1 MTALSLRLA
10 AQDSPSSEALV
21 DLATGRRLTF
31 AALLDRAQSVGRLLA
46 ARGVGAGDRVTLR
59 ATNRVETAAALLAMF
74 DRGVTAVPLHPRLTE
89 AEAAALRGD
98 AEAAAH
104 LDDDALDEVVRG
116 ANDLPISLRERD
128 IAAMLYTSGTSGRP
142 KGALLPHA
150 ALRASAAASATN
162 LGWRADDRWLLC
174 LPLCHV
180 GGLSVLTRC
189 LLARRPVA
197 LLPRFDPDAVL
208 DAIVRDRTTLLSV
221 VPTMLHALL
230 ERDRENA
237 LARVRAVLVGGA
249 ACPMGLRE
257 EAAARGIQCLATY
270 GLTEACSQVATQTP
284 VDPPRA
290 REGVGRVL
298 PGLALRLTDVGG
310 AEVGV
315 GEVGRI
321 LLRGKA
327 LMRGYRGMP
336 PVGEGWFDTGD
347 HGARDEDGTLT
358 VHGRR
363 TDLIVTGGENVYPLE
378 VELVAAAHPRV
389 AQAMVFGVSDP
400 VWGQRV
406 AMLVVPRG
414 PLDLDALR
422 GWMTA
427 RLAGFKRPRSVAVV
441 DALPSLPSG
450 KPDRRGAITQWAA
463 SLQAW

>member
-10 AQDSPSSEALV
+10 AQDAPSSEALV
-21 DLATGRRLTF
+21 DLATGQRFTYT
-31 AALLDRAQSVGRLLA
+31 ALLARAERVGRSLA
-46 ARGVGAGDRVTLR
+46 AQGVRAGDRVTLR

-89 AEAAALRGD
+89 AETLRLRDD
-98 AEAAAH
+98 AEASAH

-116 ANDLPISLRERD
+116 ANDLPITLREND

-142 KGALLPHA
+142 KGATLPHE
-150 ALRASAAASATN
+150 ALIASAEASATN
-162 LGWRADDRWLLC
+162 LGWRPEDRWLLC

-189 LLARRPVA
+189 LRARRPVA
-197 LLPRFDPDAVL
+197 LLPKFDPDAVL
-208 DAIVRDRTTLLSV
+208 DAIVRDRTTLLSL
-221 VPTMLHALL
+221 VPTMLHTLL

-257 EAAARGIQCLATY
+257 ESAARGIPCLATY
-270 GLTEACSQVATQTP
+270 GLTEACSQVATQSPT
-284 VDPPRA
+284 DPPRA

-298 PGLALRLTDVGG
+298 PGLSMRLVDSDDHAV
-310 AEVGV
+310 AP
-315 GEVGRI
+315 GEIGRI

-327 LMRGYRGMP
+327 LMRGYRGHP
-336 PVGEGWFDTGD
+336 PLGEGWFDTGD
-347 HGARDEDGTLT
+347 HGALDDHGTLT

-378 VELVAAAHPRV
+378 VELAAMAHPSV
-389 AQAMVFGVSDP
+389 AQALVFGESDP
-400 VWGQRV
+400 LWGQRV

-414 PLDLDALR
+414 DMDLDALR
-422 GWMTA
+422 GWMA
-427 RLAGFKRPRSVAVV
+427 ERLAGFKRPRLVAAV
-441 DALPSLPSG
+441 DALPTLPSG
-450 KPDRRGAITQWAA
+450 KPDRRGAITRWAG
-463 SLQAW
+463 SLRAW